1 MGPYELVHPEPL
13 GKDVPQSFALSLYL
27 FPERSGRAFGRSFS
41 LGGRAWWKNSGGT
54 EGFENRESRRWQAEQ
69 YTSLCDH
76 PTASSK
82 WVGKQ
87 LLSRAR
93 MGKQALAKQ
102 TAQALSV
109 PPRVPLSLSAVVVVV
124 YVLLQAPSQ
133 DSDLK
138 SCFWA
143 PPLLR
148 INQLWNHPFCSFIY
162 KGKISSSLRKS
173 ADQQK
178 LSSLLT
184 TAFCKHENDMF
195 LPGRIFQT
203 SLRESHLHVPSNLT
217 SLKIS
222 GFSVLRGG
230 GRNHQS
236 FSYLWNIMHNYV
248 KRKPSIL
255 GEKANSKTGTGK
267 CTR

>member
-1 MGPYELVHPEPL
+1 MEKFWGHRGIWEW
-13 GKDVPQSFALSLYL
+13 GKQ
-27 FPERSGRAFGRSFS
+27 E
-41 LGGRAWWKNSGGT
+41 
-54 EGFENRESRRWQAEQ
+54 RWQAEQ
-69 YTSLCDH
+69 CTSLCDH
-76 PTASSK
+76 LTASSK

-93 MGKQALAKQ
+93 MGKQ
-102 TAQALSV
+102 
-109 PPRVPLSLSAVVVVV
+109 
-124 YVLLQAPSQ
+124 

-138 SCFWA
+138 SCFWT
-143 PPLLR
+143 PPFLR

-203 SLRESHLHVPSNLT
+203 SLRESHLRVPSNLT

-230 GRNHQS
+230 EKNHQS
-236 FSYLWNIMHNYV
+236 FSYLWNFMHNYV

-267 CTR
+267 HTR